1 MYPKN
6 GFNKTLNNKYMD
18 KNYWVIHMG
27 EANKYADYAYEKN
40 LVAIGWN
47 ELEKDLNEYRT
58 LNKKEFFKETLPLI
72 ESAYES
78 NAKANSMIAG
88 QLFRFSS
95 LMEIGDIVLVPK
107 TQDGKIYIGS
117 IDGDYSYN
125 KEQPDEFGYRHR
137 RKVKWIKT
145 ISTQDI
151 SQGLRSSMGAMMTIF
166 SVNKYADEIEPLLS
180 KDIIAN
186 ENIESLENFGLESQL
201 EDFIVENWDKLEL
214 NKNYSILKEDGEI
227 AGQQY
232 TTPVGRIDILAKSKD
247 GKEWLV
253 IELKKGKSSDEVV
266 GQMLRYIAWIKEN
279 EAEPDQNVKGLIIT
293 KDQDE
298 KLKYSLKAAPNVD
311 SMTYLVNFQLNK
323 IE

>member
-1 MYPKN
+1 ME
-6 GFNKTLNNKYMD
+6 

-27 EANKYADYAYEKN
+27 EANKYADYAYENN
-40 LVAIGWN
+40 LVVIGWN

-58 LNKKEFFKETLPLI
+58 LNKKEFFKEALPLI
-72 ESAYES
+72 ETAYES

-107 TQDGKIYIGS
+107 TQDGKIYIGT
-117 IDGDYSYN
+117 IDGDYNYHE
-125 KEQPDEFGYRHR
+125 EQPDEFGYRHR

-227 AGQQY
+227 VGQQY

-279 EAEPDQNVKGLIIT
+279 EAGSDENVKGLIIT

-298 KLKYSLKAAPNVD
+298 KLKYSLKAANDVEL
-311 SMTYLVNFQLNK
+311 MTYSVSFQLLK
-323 IE
+323 PE